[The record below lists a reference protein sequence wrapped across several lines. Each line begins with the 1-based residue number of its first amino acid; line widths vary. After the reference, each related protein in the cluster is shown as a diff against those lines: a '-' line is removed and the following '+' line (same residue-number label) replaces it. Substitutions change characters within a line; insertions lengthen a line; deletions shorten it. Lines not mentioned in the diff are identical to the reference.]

1 MEGVETI
8 KHTPMV
14 YRVYDYLKAN
24 HLGRNN
30 GIIRKELADRLDL
43 TERELRRITKEINE
57 STDLARLIST
67 TEACYMCDTK
77 EECEYAIRNTYRVAV
92 ALLKK
97 AKQMERRVGLNGQ
110 VKIKLGKYYKE
121 VVETFSREE

>member
-1 MEGVETI
+1 
-8 KHTPMV
+8 
-14 YRVYDYLKAN
+14 
-24 HLGRNN
+24 
-30 GIIRKELADRLDL
+30 
-43 TERELRRITKEINE
+43 
-57 STDLARLIST
+57 
-67 TEACYMCDTK
+67 MCDTK